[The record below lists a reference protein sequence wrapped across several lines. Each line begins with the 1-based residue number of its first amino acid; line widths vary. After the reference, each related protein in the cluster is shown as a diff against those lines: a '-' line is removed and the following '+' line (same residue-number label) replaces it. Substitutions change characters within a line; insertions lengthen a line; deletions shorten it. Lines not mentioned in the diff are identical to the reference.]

1 MIGSH
6 LGWEDRN
13 QGWRRFHDRREIR
26 VLDDISRSHR
36 CLDTPEIVYDT
47 LDISWK
53 GIGSLPDV
61 TTPTIRGILG
71 KEAWTMA
78 LWSEQQAF
86 YDLLVKLVRFP
97 SVTGT
102 EGERAFPEFLVSL
115 LAPLPYF
122 QQHPDHLRVSHTR
135 DGRPWL
141 LAMVTASPHP
151 ETVILLSHFDVVD
164 VKDYGP
170 LTDQAFDPETLT
182 AYLRTHLDELPP
194 EVKADLGTG
203 NWMFGRGIMDMKA
216 GLAMQMALLAEA
228 ASGELPAN
236 LILLS
241 VPDEEVNSVGMQDA
255 LGSLLSWQERH
266 HLSYVLLLNAEP
278 IFPKHPGDL
287 THYLY
292 TGSIGKVLPGF
303 YCYGKETHV
312 GEPLSGLNAN
322 YMAAQLTRALEWNPS
337 FLSESHDAPPPT
349 NLYQRS
355 LKETY
360 SVQTPYRAV
369 TLTNLLITDQRL
381 TTATDQLLA
390 LAKVTA
396 DEIVRDY
403 QKKTSGLNKNA
414 DPFKI
419 RVVTYQELRQEAIEH
434 YGEEVVRSMEIHI
447 ATTTSG
453 DERDRCIAI
462 VDELARLEKS
472 QAPMIVLFFA
482 PPFYPA
488 VNSSAH
494 PLISSLV
501 DTLKA
506 RAQEIHGISLQADRY
521 YGGLSDLSFGGSDQG
536 HDISVL
542 VDNLPLWQ
550 HGYELPLASMQQF
563 KVPVFNVGPWGRD
576 AHKWTER
583 LDFDY
588 AYHVA
593 LDFLRETIRHSVVQ
607 ERLTGS

>member
-1 MIGSH
+1 
-6 LGWEDRN
+6 
-13 QGWRRFHDRREIR
+13 
-26 VLDDISRSHR
+26 
-36 CLDTPEIVYDT
+36 
-47 LDISWK
+47 
-53 GIGSLPDV
+53 
-61 TTPTIRGILG
+61 
-71 KEAWTMA
+71 MA
-78 LWSEQQAF
+78 LARWSKQQDF

-102 EGERAFPEFLVSL
+102 EGEREFPEFLVSL
-115 LAPLPYF
+115 LTSLPYF
-122 QQHPDHLRVSHTR
+122 QQHPDHLLVSQTR

-141 LAMVTASPHP
+141 LAMVAASPHP
-151 ETVILLSHFDVVD
+151 DTVILLSHFDVVD

-170 LTDQAFDPETLT
+170 LADQAFDPETLT
-182 AYLRTHLDELPP
+182 EYLRTHLEELPP
-194 EVKADLGTG
+194 EVRADLETG

-255 LGSLLSWQERH
+255 LGTLLSWQEHH
-266 HLSYVLLLNAEP
+266 HLSSVLLLNAEP
-278 IFPKHPGDL
+278 IFPKHPGDF

-337 FLSESHDAPPPT
+337 FLSGSHDAPPPPT

-369 TLTNLLITDQRL
+369 TLTNLLVTDQSL
-381 TTATDQLLA
+381 TTVVDQLLA

-396 DEIVRDY
+396 DDIVRDY
-403 QKKTSGLNKNA
+403 QEKTTGLNPKP
-414 DPFKI
+414 DLFKI
-419 RVVTYQELRQEAIEH
+419 HVVTYQELRQEAIQH
-434 YGEEVVRSMEIHI
+434 YGEDVIRSMEIDI
-447 ATTTSG
+447 AATTSG
-453 DERDRCIAI
+453 DERDRSIAI
-462 VDELARLEKS
+462 VDEMARLENAA
-472 QAPMIVLFFA
+472 APMIVLFFA
-482 PPFYPA
+482 PPYYPA
-488 VNSSAH
+488 VNSSDH
-494 PLISSLV
+494 PRISSLV
-501 DTLKA
+501 HALTA
-506 RAQEIHGISLQADRY
+506 RAQEIHGINLQENRY
-521 YGGLSDLSFGGSDQG
+521 YGGLSDLSFAGSDQG
-536 HDISVL
+536 HAISVL

-550 HGYELPLASMQQF
+550 HGYELPLAAMQQF
-563 KVPVFNVGPWGRD
+563 KVPVLNVGPWGRD

-588 AYHVA
+588 AYRVT
-593 LDFLRETIRHSVVQ
+593 LDLLRETIRH
-607 ERLTGS
+607 R